1 MLRLDLAAVV
11 DATTRLTPF
20 HDDDIAVVTV
30 REVAALAGSSGSAL
44 RLALATVVAD
54 PETACPAAAGD
65 ARRCKEI
72 LRIPDRYAIPMIV
85 ATGFEYDNGDETASD
100 EAVTPRLALDEVVFS
115 DSFGVPYGE
124 GDSEE
129 GGDILQST

>member
-1 MLRLDLAAVV
+1 MVAQSYVLAA
-11 DATTRLTPF
+11 TSHNLHTSIMEGF
-20 HDDDIAVVTV
+20 
-30 REVAALAGSSGSAL
+30 
-44 RLALATVVAD
+44 
-54 PETACPAAAGD
+54 D

-72 LRIPDRYAIPMIV
+72 VRIPDRYAIPMIV
-85 ATGFEYDNGDETASD
+85 ATGFEYGNGDEASD